1 MLSKTKKWLLRLV
14 SVKLPHWDLTQNNK
28 APNFATPTYSIKI
41 YKLPT
46 TKILQL
52 LMSIFCL
59 RPNCR
64 SVSEEKP
71 SHLPTPSWTQSTD
84 VLKTSTLGYLP
95 QILQFLICS
104 FIKSFRVLPLNAYKT
119 ILSKS
124 WASEGVL
131 CLNDFLNDANIDR
144 PAKLKYPSDTL

>member
-1 MLSKTKKWLLRLV
+1 MAFKARQRQTPALKSNSK
-14 SVKLPHWDLTQNNK
+14 QQ

-71 SHLPTPSWTQSTD
+71 SHLPTPSWTQSIQ
-84 VLKTSTLGYLP
+84 TS
-95 QILQFLICS
+95 
-104 FIKSFRVLPLNAYKT
+104 
-119 ILSKS
+119 
-124 WASEGVL
+124 
-131 CLNDFLNDANIDR
+131 
-144 PAKLKYPSDTL
+144 

>member
-1 MLSKTKKWLLRLV
+1 MAFKARQRQTPALKSNSK
-14 SVKLPHWDLTQNNK
+14 QQ
-28 APNFATPTYSIKI
+28 APNFGTQTYSIKI

-64 SVSEEKP
+64 SVSEKP

-124 WASEGVL
+124 
-131 CLNDFLNDANIDR
+131 
-144 PAKLKYPSDTL
+144 

>member
-1 MLSKTKKWLLRLV
+1 MAFKARQRQTPALKSNSK
-14 SVKLPHWDLTQNNK
+14 QQ

-84 VLKTSTLGYLP
+84 VLKTSTLVP
-95 QILQFLICS
+95 TSNF
-104 FIKSFRVLPLNAYKT
+104 T
-119 ILSKS
+119 IFDLFFHQEFPCF
-124 WASEGVL
+124 AS
-131 CLNDFLNDANIDR
+131 
-144 PAKLKYPSDTL
+144 

>member
-1 MLSKTKKWLLRLV
+1 MAFKARQRQTPALKSNSK
-14 SVKLPHWDLTQNNK
+14 QQ

-46 TKILQL
+46 TKIFQL